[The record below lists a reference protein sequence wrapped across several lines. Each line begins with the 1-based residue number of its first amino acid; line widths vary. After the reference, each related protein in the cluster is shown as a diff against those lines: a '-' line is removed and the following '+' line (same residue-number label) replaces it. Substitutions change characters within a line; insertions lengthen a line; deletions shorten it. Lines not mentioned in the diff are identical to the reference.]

1 MRWLLVKD
9 LQILRRSP
17 LLVGLLVL
25 YSVMIAVLLG
35 YALGADP
42 GKPRVAFVNLV
53 APEDSDF
60 SIGGESLDLSKYS
73 EQLFE
78 AIEPVRVDTREDA
91 IEMVRSGRT
100 LGALVLPAD
109 ATERLQSAIN
119 LSGGAPPQVEVF
131 YNAEN
136 PLKLERVRSTIEAQL
151 AEANRAL
158 SQRLTAISAQYLD
171 IIVSGGSIKLFGQ
184 ALTILGLE
192 RSETILR
199 AQIQSLPEDDP
210 ARAALEQ
217 VARFA
222 RLAAENLNISEPI
235 LRSIGEPVQVK
246 QTIVD
251 GEPSGLA
258 PYLVA
263 VAVTLSLMFVALL
276 LAAGALA
283 LEREEH
289 AFTRLVR
296 GLVSRWLLVVEKT
309 VLAAL
314 LAFAV
319 GLATLAGLAAFEG
332 LDWGRLP
339 LWAVAL
345 AGGGVA
351 FGAMGVAIGSVTREV
366 RAASLLAFILCLPV
380 AALALVPSGAVPQGV
395 YDAIQIVNAAFPFK
409 ATLQALDAAVNAA
422 EPALPRSL
430 LHLGALTVAFG
441 VLARLAL
448 RRFA

>member
-53 APEDSDF
+53 DPEDNEF
-60 SIGGESLDLSKYS
+60 SIGGESLDVSKYS
-73 EQLFE
+73 DELFE
-78 AIEPVRVDTREDA
+78 AIEPVRVDTREEA
-91 IEMVRSGRT
+91 IALVRSGDT

-109 ATERLQSAIN
+109 ATEKLQSSIN
-119 LSGGAPPQVEVF
+119 LSGGEPPEVEVY

-136 PLKLERVRSTIEAQL
+136 PLKLERVRSTIQSQL
-151 AEANRAL
+151 SEANQAL
-158 SQRLTAISAQYLD
+158 SRRLTEVAVQYLD
-171 IIVSGGSIKLFGQ
+171 IIVTGGNIKLFGQ
-184 ALTILGLE
+184 TLTILGLE
-192 RSETILR
+192 KSNTILK
-199 AQIQSLPEDDP
+199 AQIAALPEDDP
-210 ARAALEQ
+210 NRLALEQ
-217 VARFA
+217 VSRFA
-222 RLAAENLNISEPI
+222 GLAAENLNISEPI
-235 LRSIGEPVQVK
+235 LQSLGEPVRVK
-246 QTIVD
+246 ETIVD

-289 AFTRLVR
+289 AYSRLVR
-296 GLVSRWLLVVEKT
+296 GLVPRSLLILEKT

-319 GLATLAGLAAFEG
+319 GLATLCGLAAFEG
-332 LDWGRLP
+332 LDWGRAP
-339 LWAVAL
+339 LWLVAL
-345 AGGGVA
+345 AGGGLA

-380 AALALVPSGAVPQGV
+380 AALALVPSGAVSQGV
-395 YDAIQIVNAAFPFK
+395 YDAIQVVNAVFPFK
-409 ATLQALDAAVNAA
+409 ATLQAIDAAVNSA
-422 EPALPRSL
+422 EPSLPRPL
-430 LHLGALTVAFG
+430 LHLAALALGFG

>member
-17 LLVGLLVL
+17 LLVGLLVV

-53 APEDSDF
+53 PPGESDF
-60 SIGGESLDLSKYS
+60 SIGGESLDVSEYS
-73 EQLFE
+73 DELFE
-78 AIEPVRVDTREDA
+78 AIEPVRVKTREAA
-91 IEMVRSGRT
+91 IEKVRSGDV

-109 ATERLQSAIN
+109 ATEKLQGAIN
-119 LSGGAPPQVEVF
+119 LTGGDPPEVEVY

-151 AEANRAL
+151 GQANRAL
-158 SQRLTAISAQYLD
+158 SERLTGIAAQYLD
-171 IIVSGGSIKLFGQ
+171 IIVTGGEIKLFGQ
-184 ALTILGLE
+184 TLTVLGLE
-192 RSETILR
+192 RSNTILR
-199 AQIQSLPEDDP
+199 AAIASLPDDAP
-210 ARAALEQ
+210 ERAALEQ
-217 VARFA
+217 VARFSG
-222 RLAAENLNISEPI
+222 LAAENLNISEPI
-235 LRSIGEPVQVK
+235 LRSIGEPVRVR
-246 QTIVD
+246 QTIVE

-296 GLVSRWLLVVEKT
+296 GLVSRSLLVVEKT
-309 VLAAL
+309 LLAGL

-339 LWAVAL
+339 LWLAAL
-345 AGGGVA
+345 AAGAVA
-351 FGAMGVAIGSVTREV
+351 FGAMGVAVGSLTREI

-380 AALALVPSGAVPQGV
+380 AALALVPSGAVARGV
-395 YDAIQIVNAAFPFK
+395 YDAIQVVNALFPFK
-409 ATLQALDAAVNAA
+409 ATLQALDAAINDAD
-422 EPALPRSL
+422 PALPRPL
-430 LHLGALTVAFG
+430 LHLLALTAGFG
-441 VLARLAL
+441 LLARLAL

>member
-1 MRWLLVKD
+1 VRWLLVKD

-17 LLVGLLVL
+17 LLVGLLVG

-53 APEDSDF
+53 PAGESEF
-60 SIGGESLDLSKYS
+60 SIGNESLDVAEYS
-73 EQLFE
+73 DDLFE
-78 AIEPVRVDTREDA
+78 AIDPVRVKTREEA
-91 IEMVRSGRT
+91 IEKVRSGEV

-109 ATERLQSAIN
+109 ATKKLQSSIN
-119 LSGGAPPQVEVF
+119 LSGGDPPEVEVY

-136 PLKLERVRSTIEAQL
+136 PLKLERVKTTIEAQL
-151 AEANRAL
+151 GEANRAL
-158 SQRLTAISAQYLD
+158 SDRLTGIAAQYLD
-171 IIVSGGSIKLFGQ
+171 IIVTGGNIKLFGQ
-184 ALTILGLE
+184 TLTILGLE
-192 RSETILR
+192 RSNTILR
-199 AQIQSLPEDDP
+199 AQINQLDADDP

-222 RLAAENLNISEPI
+222 GLAAENLNISEPI
-235 LRSIGEPVQVK
+235 LKSIGEPVRVK
-246 QTIVD
+246 QTVVD

-296 GLVSRWLLVVEKT
+296 GLIPRWLLVVEKT

-319 GLATLAGLAAFEG
+319 GLATLCGLAAFEG

-339 LWAVAL
+339 LWLVAL
-345 AGGGVA
+345 AAGGIA
-351 FGAMGVAIGSVTREV
+351 FGAMGVAVGSVTREI

-380 AALALVPSGAVPQGV
+380 AALALVPSGAVSQAV
-395 YDAIQIVNAAFPFK
+395 YDAIQVVNTVFPFK
-409 ATLQALDAAVNAA
+409 ATLQALDAAVNDAD
-422 EPALPRSL
+422 PSLPRPL
-430 LHLGALTVAFG
+430 LHLAALTLGFG
-441 VLARLAL
+441 ALARLAL

>member
-25 YSVMIAVLLG
+25 YAVLIAVLLG

-53 APEDSDF
+53 PPDENEF
-60 SIGGESLDLSKYS
+60 SIGGESLDVSKYS
-73 EQLFE
+73 EELFKS
-78 AIEPVRVDTREDA
+78 IDPVRVATREEA
-91 IEMVRSGRT
+91 IAKVRSGEV

-109 ATERLQSAIN
+109 ATDRLQSSIN
-119 LSGGAPPQVEVF
+119 LSGGEPPEIEVY

-136 PLKLERVRSTIEAQL
+136 PLKLQRVKATIEAQL
-151 AEANRAL
+151 GNANQAL
-158 SQRLTAISAQYLD
+158 SRRLTGIAAQYLD
-171 IIVSGGSIKLFGQ
+171 IIVTGGDFKLFGQ
-184 ALTILGLE
+184 TLTILGLE
-192 RSETILR
+192 KSNTILR
-199 AQIQSLPEDDP
+199 AQIAALPEDDP
-210 ARAALEQ
+210 ARAALGE

-222 RLAAENLNISEPI
+222 GLAADNLNISEPI
-235 LRSIGEPVQVK
+235 LESIGEPVRVK
-246 QTIVD
+246 ETVVD

-283 LEREEH
+283 MEREEH

-296 GLVSRWLLVVEKT
+296 GLVSRTLLVAEKT
-309 VLAAL
+309 LLAAL

-319 GLATLAGLAAFEG
+319 GLVTLAGLAAFEG
-332 LDWGRLP
+332 LDFGRLP

-345 AGGGVA
+345 AAGAIA
-351 FGAMGVAIGSVTREV
+351 FGAMGVAVGSVTREI

-380 AALALVPSGAVPQGV
+380 AAFALVPSGAVPGGV
-395 YDAIQIVNAAFPFK
+395 YDAIQVVNAVFPFK
-409 ATLQALDAAVNAA
+409 ATLQALDAAVNDAGPGLGRA
-422 EPALPRSL
+422 L
-430 LHLGALTVAFG
+430 LHLAALTLAFGAL
-441 VLARLAL
+441 ARVAL

>member
-53 APEDSDF
+53 PPEDNEF

-73 EQLFE
+73 EKLFE
-78 AIEPVRVDTREDA
+78 AIEPVRVDTREEA
-91 IEMVRSGRT
+91 IEKVRSGET

-136 PLKLERVRSTIEAQL
+136 PLKLARVKSTIEAQL
-151 AEANRAL
+151 GEANRAL
-158 SQRLTAISAQYLD
+158 SARLTGIAAQYLD
-171 IIVSGGSIKLFGQ
+171 IIVTGGEIKLFGQ
-184 ALTILGLE
+184 TLTILGLE
-192 RSETILR
+192 KSNTILK
-199 AQIQSLPEDDP
+199 AQIAALPADDP

-217 VARFA
+217 VSRFA
-222 RLAAENLNISEPI
+222 GLAADNLNISEPI
-235 LRSIGEPVQVK
+235 LKSLGEPVQIK
-246 QTIVD
+246 QTVVD

-296 GLVSRWLLVVEKT
+296 GLVPRSLLVVEKT

-319 GLATLAGLAAFEG
+319 GLATLCGLAVFEG
-332 LDWGRLP
+332 LDWSRLP

-345 AGGGVA
+345 AAGAVA
-351 FGAMGVAIGSVTREV
+351 FGAMGVAVGSVTREI
-366 RAASLLAFILCLPV
+366 RAASLLAFILCLPI
-380 AALALVPSGAVPQGV
+380 AAMALVPSGAVPQAV
-395 YDAIQIVNAAFPFK
+395 YDGIQVVNAVFPFK
-409 ATLQALDAAVNAA
+409 ATLQALDAAISDAPGLLRA
-422 EPALPRSL
+422 L
-430 LHLGALTVAFG
+430 LHLAALALGFG
-441 VLARLAL
+441 VVARLAL

>member
-53 APEDSDF
+53 PAGESDF
-60 SIGGESLDLSKYS
+60 SIGGESLDVSEYS
-73 EQLFE
+73 DDLFE
-78 AIEPVRVDTREDA
+78 AIEPVRVKTRAEA
-91 IEMVRSGRT
+91 IEKVRSGET

-109 ATERLQSAIN
+109 ATEKLQSSIN
-119 LSGGAPPQVEVF
+119 LTGGDPPEVEVY

-151 AEANRAL
+151 GEANRAL
-158 SQRLTAISAQYLD
+158 SRRLTEIAVQYLD
-171 IIVSGGSIKLFGQ
+171 IIVTGGNIKLFGQ
-184 ALTILGLE
+184 TLTILGLE
-192 RSETILR
+192 KSNTILR
-199 AQIQSLPEDDP
+199 AQIEALPEDDP
-210 ARAALEQ
+210 ARAALQQ
-217 VARFA
+217 VSRFA
-222 RLAAENLNISEPI
+222 GLAADNLNISEPI
-235 LRSIGEPVQVK
+235 LQSLGEPVRVK
-246 QTIVD
+246 ETVVD

-289 AFTRLVR
+289 AYTRLVR

-309 VLAAL
+309 ILAAL

-332 LDWGRLP
+332 LDWGRVP
-339 LWAVAL
+339 LWLVAL
-345 AGGGVA
+345 AAGAVA

-380 AALALVPSGAVPQGV
+380 AALALVPSGAVAPGV
-395 YDAIQIVNAAFPFK
+395 YDAIQAVNAVFPFK

-422 EPALPRSL
+422 DPALPQPL
-430 LHLGALTVAFG
+430 LHLAALALGFG

>member
-53 APEDSDF
+53 DPEDNEF
-60 SIGGESLDLSKYS
+60 SIGGESLDVSKYS
-73 EQLFE
+73 DELFE
-78 AIEPVRVDTREDA
+78 AIEPVRVKTREEA
-91 IEMVRSGRT
+91 IAKVRSGDT

-109 ATERLQSAIN
+109 ATEKLQSSIN
-119 LSGGAPPQVEVF
+119 LSGGEPPEVEVY

-136 PLKLERVRSTIEAQL
+136 PLKLERVRSTIQAQL
-151 AEANRAL
+151 GEANQAL
-158 SQRLTAISAQYLD
+158 SRRLTEIAVEYLD
-171 IIVSGGSIKLFGQ
+171 IIVTGGNIKLFGQ
-184 ALTILGLE
+184 TLTILGLE
-192 RSETILR
+192 KSNTILR
-199 AQIQSLPEDDP
+199 AQIAALPEDDP

-217 VARFA
+217 VSRFA
-222 RLAAENLNISEPI
+222 GLAAENLNISEPI
-235 LRSIGEPVQVK
+235 LQSLGEPVRVK
-246 QTIVD
+246 ETVVD

-296 GLVSRWLLVVEKT
+296 GLVPRSVLVLEKT
-309 VLAAL
+309 LLAAL

-332 LDWGRLP
+332 LDWSRAP
-339 LWAVAL
+339 LWLVAL
-345 AGGGVA
+345 AAGGVA

-380 AALALVPSGAVPQGV
+380 AALALVPSGAVNQNV
-395 YDAIQIVNAAFPFK
+395 YEAIQVVNAIFPFK
-409 ATLQALDAAVNAA
+409 ATLQALDAAVNSA
-422 EPALPRSL
+422 EPSLPRPL
-430 LHLGALTVAFG
+430 LHLAALALGFG

>member
-53 APEDSDF
+53 PAGESDF
-60 SIGGESLDLSKYS
+60 SIGGESLDVSEYS
-73 EQLFE
+73 DELFE
-78 AIEPVRVDTREDA
+78 AIEPVRVKTREEA
-91 IEMVRSGRT
+91 IAKVRSGEV

-109 ATERLQSAIN
+109 ATEKLQSAIN
-119 LSGGAPPQVEVF
+119 LSGGDPPEVEVY

-136 PLKLERVRSTIEAQL
+136 PLKLERVKTTIEAQL
-151 AEANRAL
+151 GEANRAL
-158 SQRLTAISAQYLD
+158 SERLTGIAAQYLD
-171 IIVSGGSIKLFGQ
+171 IIVTGGSIKLFGQ
-184 ALTILGLE
+184 TLTILGLE
-192 RSETILR
+192 KSSTILR
-199 AQIQSLPEDDP
+199 AQIAALPEDDP
-210 ARAALEQ
+210 ARAALGQ

-222 RLAAENLNISEPI
+222 GLAAENLNISEPI
-235 LRSIGEPVQVK
+235 LKSIGEPVRVR
-246 QTIVD
+246 QTVVD

-296 GLVSRWLLVVEKT
+296 GLVPRSLLILEKT
-309 VLAAL
+309 LLAAL
-314 LAFAV
+314 LAFGV

-339 LWAVAL
+339 LWLVAL
-345 AGGGVA
+345 AAGGIA

-380 AALALVPSGAVPQGV
+380 AALALVPSGAVNQGV
-395 YDAIQIVNAAFPFK
+395 YDAIQVVNAVFPFK
-409 ATLQALDAAVNAA
+409 PTLQALDAAVNAA
-422 EPALPRSL
+422 DPSLPQPL
-430 LHLGALTVAFG
+430 LHLAALALGFG
-441 VLARLAL
+441 LLARLAL

>member
-53 APEDSDF
+53 PPGESDF
-60 SIGGESLDLSKYS
+60 SIGGETLDVSEYS
-73 EQLFE
+73 DDLFDAIDPVRVKTREE
-78 AIEPVRVDTREDA
+78 AIEK
-91 IEMVRSGRT
+91 VRSGEV

-109 ATERLQSAIN
+109 ATEKLQSSIN
-119 LSGGAPPQVEVF
+119 LSGGEPPEVEVY

-136 PLKLERVRSTIEAQL
+136 PLKLERVKSTIEAQL
-151 AEANRAL
+151 GEANRAL
-158 SQRLTAISAQYLD
+158 SGRLTGIAAEYLD
-171 IIVSGGSIKLFGQ
+171 IIVSGGSLELFGQ
-184 ALTILGLE
+184 TLTILGLE
-192 RSETILR
+192 RSNTILR
-199 AQIQSLPEDDP
+199 AQIAALPQDDP

-222 RLAAENLNISEPI
+222 GLAADNLNISEPI
-235 LRSIGEPVQVK
+235 LQSIGEPVRVK

-296 GLVSRWLLVVEKT
+296 GLVPRWLLIVEKT
-309 VLAAL
+309 TLAGL

-319 GLATLAGLAAFEG
+319 GLATLSGLAAFEG

-339 LWAVAL
+339 LWLVAL
-345 AGGGVA
+345 AAGAAA

-380 AALALVPSGAVPQGV
+380 AALALVPSGAVGQGV
-395 YDAIQIVNAAFPFK
+395 YDGIQVVNAVFPFK

-422 EPALPRSL
+422 EPSLPRPL
-430 LHLGALTVAFG
+430 LHLAALTVGFG

>member
-1 MRWLLVKD
+1 VRWLLVKD

-53 APEDSDF
+53 PPGESEF
-60 SIGGESLDLSKYS
+60 SIGGESLDVSEYS
-73 EQLFE
+73 DDLFE
-78 AIEPVRVDTREDA
+78 AIEPVRVKTREEA
-91 IEMVRSGRT
+91 IEKVRNGET

-109 ATERLQSAIN
+109 ATEKLQSSIN
-119 LSGGAPPQVEVF
+119 LSGGEPPEVEVY

-136 PLKLERVRSTIEAQL
+136 PLKLERVKSTIEAQL
-151 AEANRAL
+151 GEANRAL
-158 SQRLTAISAQYLD
+158 SNRLTGVAAEYLD
-171 IIVSGGSIKLFGQ
+171 IIVTGGNIKLFGQ
-184 ALTILGLE
+184 TLTILGLE
-192 RSETILR
+192 KSNTILR
-199 AQIQSLPEDDP
+199 AQIDALPEEDP
-210 ARAALEQ
+210 ARAALGQ

-222 RLAAENLNISEPI
+222 GLAAENLNISGPI
-235 LRSIGEPVQVK
+235 LESIGEPVRVK
-246 QTIVD
+246 QTVID

-296 GLVSRWLLVVEKT
+296 GLVPRWLLVVEKT
-309 VLAAL
+309 TLAAL
-314 LAFAV
+314 LAFGV
-319 GLATLAGLAAFEG
+319 GLATLCGLAAFEG
-332 LDWGRLP
+332 LDWARAP
-339 LWAVAL
+339 LWLVAL
-345 AGGGVA
+345 AAGAVA
-351 FGAMGVAIGSVTREV
+351 FGAMGVAIGSVTREI

-380 AALALVPSGAVPQGV
+380 AALALVPSGAVPNGV
-395 YDAIQIVNAAFPFK
+395 YDAIQVVNAIFPFK
-409 ATLQALDAAVNAA
+409 ATLQALDAAINDAD
-422 EPALPRSL
+422 PGLLRPL
-430 LHLGALTVAFG
+430 LHLAALALGFG

>member
-53 APEDSDF
+53 APEDNEF
-60 SIGGESLDLSKYS
+60 SIGGESLDVSQYS
-73 EQLFE
+73 DELFD
-78 AIEPVRVDTREDA
+78 AIEPVRVKTREEA
-91 IEMVRSGRT
+91 IAKVRSGET

-109 ATERLQSAIN
+109 ATEKLQSSIN
-119 LSGGAPPQVEVF
+119 LSGGDPPEVEVY

-151 AEANRAL
+151 GEANRAL
-158 SQRLTAISAQYLD
+158 SRRLTEIAVQYLD
-171 IIVSGGSIKLFGQ
+171 IIVTGGNIKLFGQ
-184 ALTILGLE
+184 TLTILGLE
-192 RSETILR
+192 RSNTILR
-199 AQIQSLPEDDP
+199 AQIAALPEDDP
-210 ARAALEQ
+210 ARAALQQ
-217 VARFA
+217 VSRFA
-222 RLAAENLNISEPI
+222 GLAAENLNISEPI
-235 LRSIGEPVQVK
+235 LQSLGEPVRVK
-246 QTIVD
+246 QTVID

-296 GLVSRWLLVVEKT
+296 GLVPRWLLVVEKT
-309 VLAAL
+309 LLAAL

-332 LDWGRLP
+332 LDWGRAP
-339 LWAVAL
+339 LWLVAL
-345 AGGGVA
+345 AAGAIA

-395 YDAIQIVNAAFPFK
+395 YDAIQVVNAAFPFK

-422 EPALPRSL
+422 DPALPRPL
-430 LHLGALTVAFG
+430 LHLAALALGFG

>member
-53 APEDSDF
+53 PAGESDF
-60 SIGGESLDLSKYS
+60 SIGNESLDVAEYADD
-73 EQLFE
+73 LFE
-78 AIEPVRVDTREDA
+78 AIEPVRVKTREEA
-91 IEMVRSGRT
+91 IEKVRRGEV

-109 ATERLQSAIN
+109 ATEKLQSAIN
-119 LSGGAPPQVEVF
+119 LSGGDPPEVEVY

-136 PLKLERVRSTIEAQL
+136 PLKLERVKATIEAQL
-151 AEANRAL
+151 GEANRAL
-158 SQRLTAISAQYLD
+158 SDRLTGIAAEYLD
-171 IIVSGGSIKLFGQ
+171 IIVSGGNIKLFGQ
-184 ALTILGLE
+184 TLTILGLE
-192 RSETILR
+192 KSDTILR
-199 AQIQSLPEDDP
+199 AAIDSLPADAPE
-210 ARAALEQ
+210 RTALEQ

-222 RLAAENLNISEPI
+222 GLAAENLNISGPI
-235 LRSIGEPVQVK
+235 LESIGEPVRVK
-246 QTIVD
+246 QTVVE

-263 VAVTLSLMFVALL
+263 VAVTLSLMFVGLL

-296 GLVSRWLLVVEKT
+296 GLVPRWLLIVEKT
-309 VLAAL
+309 TLAAL

-319 GLATLAGLAAFEG
+319 GLATLCGLAAFEG

-339 LWAVAL
+339 LWLVAL
-345 AGGGVA
+345 AAGGVA
-351 FGAMGVAIGSVTREV
+351 FGAMGVAIGSLTREI

-380 AALALVPSGAVPQGV
+380 AALALVPSGAVSQAV
-395 YDAIQIVNAAFPFK
+395 YDAIQVVNAIFPFK
-409 ATLQALDAAVNAA
+409 STLQALDAAVNDA
-422 EPALPRSL
+422 EPSLPGPL
-430 LHLGALTVAFG
+430 LHLAALTLGFG

>member
-53 APEDSDF
+53 PPGESEF
-60 SIGGESLDLSKYS
+60 SIGGESLDVSEYS
-73 EQLFE
+73 DDLFE
-78 AIEPVRVDTREDA
+78 AIEPVRVKTREEA
-91 IEMVRSGRT
+91 IEKVRNGET

-109 ATERLQSAIN
+109 ATEKLQSSIN
-119 LSGGAPPQVEVF
+119 LSGGEPPEVEVY

-136 PLKLERVRSTIEAQL
+136 PLKLERVKSTIEAQL
-151 AEANRAL
+151 GEANRAL
-158 SQRLTAISAQYLD
+158 SNRLTGVAAEYLD
-171 IIVSGGSIKLFGQ
+171 IIVTGGNIKLFGQ
-184 ALTILGLE
+184 TLTILGLE
-192 RSETILR
+192 KSNTILR
-199 AQIQSLPEDDP
+199 AQIDALPEEDP
-210 ARAALEQ
+210 ARAALGQ

-222 RLAAENLNISEPI
+222 GLAAENLNISGPI
-235 LRSIGEPVQVK
+235 LESIGEPVRVK
-246 QTIVD
+246 QTVID

-296 GLVSRWLLVVEKT
+296 GLVPRWLLVVEKT
-309 VLAAL
+309 TLAAL
-314 LAFAV
+314 LAFGV
-319 GLATLAGLAAFEG
+319 GLATLCGLAAFEG
-332 LDWGRLP
+332 LDWARAP
-339 LWAVAL
+339 LWLVAL
-345 AGGGVA
+345 AAGAVA
-351 FGAMGVAIGSVTREV
+351 FGAMGVAIGSVTREI

-380 AALALVPSGAVPQGV
+380 AALALVPSGAVPNGV
-395 YDAIQIVNAAFPFK
+395 YDAIQVVNAIFPFK
-409 ATLQALDAAVNAA
+409 ATLQALDAAINDAD
-422 EPALPRSL
+422 PGLLRPL
-430 LHLGALTVAFG
+430 LHLAALALGFG